1 MSRDGTALSRHFTA
15 SSFHPSENFSSL
27 VKSITLI
34 TTKCLSVVV
43 VTLLVPTGE
52 VSVVAVV
59 VRIFQ
64 RECDVRS

>member
-1 MSRDGTALSRHFTA
+1 LYK
-15 SSFHPSENFSSL
+15 P
-27 VKSITLI
+27 SITLI

-59 VRIFQ
+59 VRI
-64 RECDVRS
+64 SNASAM

>member
-1 MSRDGTALSRHFTA
+1 VRAVKQRARDGTALSRHFTA
-15 SSFHPSENFSSL
+15 SSFHQAKTPPAF

-59 VRIFQ
+59 VRIF
-64 RECDVRS
+64 